1 MKPIDTKT
9 WQEFKIEDLFDSQT
23 GDTDL
28 KKPHLNGKGHA
39 VITSGLNNMGVFGYS
54 DEPAK
59 IIKKNTI
66 TVDMFGYAIFRPFDY
81 KMVTHARVFSLE
93 PKGFELNEM
102 TGLYMSTIFKH
113 LSTLFN
119 YNNMCSYNKIKH
131 LTVKLPV
138 QQTLDPDKTYH
149 PDGYIPD
156 WNYMEAFMEQINQQA
171 QARLDEYKGG
181 KLEYTT
187 LDSKIGYTPVDT
199 ESWAEFKVGDLF
211 EKLDLKCKKTDF
223 QKNNDLSKIKTDE
236 FNLPLVNAK
245 QGNNGIMYYGREE
258 DWEYAEMTIDIVSDG
273 AVSAGNV
280 YPQPHK
286 TGILYNAYLI
296 KPLKKDV
303 TENHL
308 SFLATVIEKYVK
320 QKYSYENKCIWKKLS
335 LDKIQLPIDSTGQP
349 DWNYMEAFMKQIN
362 QQAKVKLSTLEK
374 GKA

>member
-1 MKPIDTKT
+1 MNSSKKIYHAINVTIIPT
-9 WQEFKIEDLFDSQT
+9 QEEGYYPYVVRQKSNNGIRGYIKEDLQT
-23 GDTDL
+23 
-28 KKPHLNGKGHA
+28 LNP
-39 VITSGLNNMGVFGYS
+39 
-54 DEPAK
+54 E
-59 IIKKNTI
+59 NTI
-66 TVDMFGYAIFRPFDY
+66 TFAQDTA
-81 KMVTHARVFSLE
+81 
-93 PKGFELNEM
+93 ELFWQSQPYFTGNKVKVMTVKDKEM
-102 TGLYMSTIFKH
+102 TESLSLFLI
-113 LSTLFN
+113 STLKRAFSN
-119 YNNMCSYNKIKH
+119 FSYVTSYTVDNIKS
-131 LTVKLPV
+131 VVIQLPI
-138 QQTLDPDKTYH
+138 QPTIDPEHKYH
-149 PDGYIPD
+149 PNGYIPD
-156 WNYMEAFMEQINQQA
+156 WDYMEAFMEQINQQA
-171 QARLDEYKGG
+171 QARLDEYKEG

-296 KPLKKDV
+296 KPLKKDI

-308 SFLATVIEKYVK
+308 IFLATVIESYVK

-349 DWNYMEAFMKQIN
+349 DWNYMEAFMKKIN
-362 QQAKVKLSTLEK
+362 QQAKAKLNQLEK
-374 GKA
+374 GSI